1 MTYNVPENDFK
12 RFLIRAS
19 KEAKNGLPDHFPDI
33 SEIDD
38 IIGDELFETEMLFR
52 KDVLFYFVSCMIYGF
67 FRDRKWHELHP
78 ECCTMSLRNLVS
90 YLFTPCDELEP
101 HIGIWTEKAAWKVME
116 DRQAAFEYMQGIIL
130 NTDIYC
136 FSNSMEAA
144 EQEEAG

>member
-1 MTYNVPENDFK
+1 
-12 RFLIRAS
+12 
-19 KEAKNGLPDHFPDI
+19 
-33 SEIDD
+33 
-38 IIGDELFETEMLFR
+38 
-52 KDVLFYFVSCMIYGF
+52 
-67 FRDRKWHELHP
+67 
-78 ECCTMSLRNLVS
+78 MSLRNLVS

-130 NTDIYC
+130 DTDIYC